1 VAVNLG
7 TTIREPPAL
16 SARPR
21 PLGDDLPEHVR
32 RNREAWDAWAVDY
45 AEPGRRNWAA
55 DEPSWGIWGIP
66 ESEVGL
72 LPDVRGLDAIE
83 LGCGTAYV
91 SAWLARRGAR
101 VVGIDNS
108 EAQLATARRLQAEFG
123 LEFPL
128 IHGNAESV
136 PIPDGSFD
144 LAISEYGA
152 SIWADPYRWIPEAA
166 RVLRPG
172 GQLIFL
178 VSGTLAM
185 LCSPDTADAPTETLQ
200 QDYFGMHRFEW
211 PDWPSV
217 EFHLGYGDM
226 IRLLR
231 ANGFA
236 IEDLIEV
243 RPAKDAELFVEFTDM
258 PSLEWCRRWPCEEI
272 WKARKSNR

>member
-1 VAVNLG
+1 MERDYL
-7 TTIREPPAL
+7 
-16 SARPR
+16 
-21 PLGDDLPEHVR
+21 D
-32 RNREAWDAWAVDY
+32 RNRGAWSEWAAEFAAPGERAWASE
-45 AEPGRRNWAA
+45 EPY
-55 DEPSWGIWGIP
+55 WGIWCVP
-66 ESEVGL
+66 EADLGV
-72 LPDVRGLDAIE
+72 LPEDLEGMDTIE

-101 VVGIDNS
+101 PTGIDLTP
-108 EAQLATARRLQAEFG
+108 EQLATARRLQEEHG
-123 LEFPL
+123 LPFPL
-128 IHGNAESV
+128 HEGNAEEL
-136 PIPDGSFD
+136 PFPDGSFD

-172 GQLIFL
+172 GRLIYL
-178 VSGTLAM
+178 VNGTLTH
-185 LCSPDTADAPTETLQ
+185 LTSNDNGDAPTETLQ

-231 ANGFA
+231 GNGFD

-243 RPAKDAELFVEFTDM
+243 RPPENAKRFLEDDAMV
-258 PSLEWCRRWPCEEI
+258 SLEWSRRWPCEEI
-272 WKARKSNR
+272 WKAVKRTA